1 MDERRSTMT
10 TLYIDAKSV
19 NPHYLRIY
27 EELIDIE
34 LPLTATDQVFPTKPH
49 TLSYAFEQDGISLG
63 YYKILSAK
71 VSATQGLMIFTLHK
85 Q

>member
-1 MDERRSTMT
+1 MD
-10 TLYIDAKSV
+10 TLFIDAKSV
-19 NPHYLRIY
+19 TPHYLRIY

-34 LPLTATDQVFPTKPH
+34 LPLSATETVFTKKSN
-49 TLSYAFEQDGISLG
+49 TLSYAFEKDVLSLG

-71 VSATQGLMIFTLHK
+71 VSATQGVVVFTLHK

>member
-1 MDERRSTMT
+1 MD
-10 TLYIDAKSV
+10 TLFIDAKSV
-19 NPHYLRIY
+19 TPHYLRIY

-34 LPLTATDQVFPTKPH
+34 LPLNATETVFPKKPN
-49 TLSYAFEQDGISLG
+49 TLSYAFEKDGLSLG

-71 VSATQGLMIFTLHK
+71 ASATQGFMVFTLHK